1 MGTKG
6 ADVTEV
12 RDTGVDVERGYCYT
26 SDILAS
32 RVLFHLFC
40 YHGVGWGGGRGT
52 EGKFPASKVPT
63 LLFRTGW
70 RKGTSVYRG
79 STLPDDALGALP
91 AFIIPSPDNFT
102 RQGLSIFIFPKI
114 KLGFRG
120 LTGPAHVT

>member
-26 SDILAS
+26 SDIPAS

-52 EGKFPASKVPT
+52 EGVSCLQSPNPT
-63 LLFRTGW
+63 FQDRVEEGDQCLPR
-70 RKGTSVYRG
+70 VYSAR
-79 STLPDDALGALP
+79 
-91 AFIIPSPDNFT
+91 
-102 RQGLSIFIFPKI
+102 
-114 KLGFRG
+114 
-120 LTGPAHVT
+120 